1 MNHILLPFFSG
12 IGMGVILGFGFGT
25 VFFALIQ
32 NSIKHGFRKGLDI
45 AIGVV
50 LSDILIISLILFGSQ
65 YLDEIDKFKD
75 VIKYSGGMLLVGLG
89 IYQFVPQKPRMD
101 KNGEIIGKASYLYI
115 TKGFFLNFMNPI
127 NFVAWLTIQIQL
139 KGVYMY
145 NTIQSIYF
153 FAGSIVAIF
162 TIEIILSKMA
172 HHIGKKLSER
182 VIKVVNYTAGYIFI
196 ILGIVLIFKKI

>member
-1 MNHILLPFFSG
+1 MNNILLPFFSG

-45 AIGVV
+45 ATGVV

-65 YLDEIDKFKD
+65 YLDEIDRYKD
-75 VIKYSGGMLLVGLG
+75 VIKYSGGILLIGLG

-101 KNGEIIGKASYLYI
+101 KNGEVIGKASYLYI

-145 NTIQSIYF
+145 NAIQSIYF
-153 FAGSIVAIF
+153 FTGSIIAIF
-162 TIEIILSKMA
+162 TIEVILSKMA

-196 ILGIVLIFKKI
+196 IIGIVLIFKKI

>member
-1 MNHILLPFFSG
+1 
-12 IGMGVILGFGFGT
+12 MGVILGFGFGT

-45 AIGVV
+45 AKGVV

-65 YLDEIDKFKD
+65 YLDEIDRYKD
-75 VIKYSGGMLLVGLG
+75 VIKYSGGILLIGLG

-101 KNGEIIGKASYLYI
+101 KNGEVTGKASYLYI

-145 NTIQSIYF
+145 NAMQSIYF
-153 FAGSIVAIF
+153 FTGSIIAIF
-162 TIEIILSKMA
+162 TIEVILSKMA

-196 ILGIVLIFKKI
+196 IIGIVLIFKKI

>member
-1 MNHILLPFFSG
+1 
-12 IGMGVILGFGFGT
+12 MGVILGFGFGT

>member
-1 MNHILLPFFSG
+1 
-12 IGMGVILGFGFGT
+12 MGVILGFGFGT

-45 AIGVV
+45 AKGVV

-65 YLDEIDKFKD
+65 YLDEIDRYKD
-75 VIKYSGGMLLVGLG
+75 VIKYSGGILLIGLG

-101 KNGEIIGKASYLYI
+101 KNGEVIGKASYLYI

-145 NTIQSIYF
+145 NAMQSIYF
-153 FAGSIVAIF
+153 FTGSIIAIF
-162 TIEIILSKMA
+162 TIEVILSKMA

-196 ILGIVLIFKKI
+196 IIGIVLIFKKI

>member
-1 MNHILLPFFSG
+1 MNNILLPFFSG

-45 AIGVV
+45 AKGVV

-65 YLDEIDKFKD
+65 YLDEIDRYKD
-75 VIKYSGGMLLVGLG
+75 VIKYSGGILLIGLG

-101 KNGEIIGKASYLYI
+101 KNGEVIGKASYLYI

-145 NTIQSIYF
+145 NAMQSIYF
-153 FAGSIVAIF
+153 FTGSIIAIF
-162 TIEIILSKMA
+162 TIEVILSKMA

-196 ILGIVLIFKKI
+196 IIGIVLIFKKI

>member
-1 MNHILLPFFSG
+1 
-12 IGMGVILGFGFGT
+12 MGVILGFGFGT

-45 AIGVV
+45 ATGVV

-65 YLDEIDKFKD
+65 YLDEIDRYKD
-75 VIKYSGGMLLVGLG
+75 VIKYSGGILLIGLG

-101 KNGEIIGKASYLYI
+101 KNGEVIGKASYLYI

-145 NTIQSIYF
+145 NAMQSIYF
-153 FAGSIVAIF
+153 FTGSIIAIF
-162 TIEIILSKMA
+162 TIEVILSKMA

-196 ILGIVLIFKKI
+196 IIGIVLIFKKI

>member
-1 MNHILLPFFSG
+1 
-12 IGMGVILGFGFGT
+12 MGVILGFGFGT

-45 AIGVV
+45 ATGVV

-65 YLDEIDKFKD
+65 YLDEIDRYKD
-75 VIKYSGGMLLVGLG
+75 VIKYSGGILLIGLG

-101 KNGEIIGKASYLYI
+101 KNGEVIGKASYLYI

-145 NTIQSIYF
+145 NAIQSIYF
-153 FAGSIVAIF
+153 FTGSIIAIF
-162 TIEIILSKMA
+162 TIEVILSKMA

-196 ILGIVLIFKKI
+196 IIGIVLIFKKI